1 MRVYRRGRG
10 WGDSEQRF
18 HTFDGTL
25 QLVKAIVLFAV
36 ILTGCDVP
44 GRLVL
49 VNRSGYPATVRT
61 IMKGEDHSDQRVDSL
76 DATGPKR
83 KSHQIFG
90 FGWNWSDKNIENY
103 VSRIDRIDIITKAD
117 STSVSGQQP
126 LFDLLRNSRCNG
138 LMKKNAVMKIR

>member
-1 MRVYRRGRG
+1 MRVCLRGRG

-25 QLVKAIVLFAV
+25 ELVKAIVLVAV

-49 VNRSGYPATVRT
+49 VNRSGYPSTVRT
-61 IMKGEDHSDQRVDSL
+61 IMKGEDYWNQHVYSL
-76 DATGPKR
+76 DASGPKR
-83 KSHQIFG
+83 KSYQMFG

-103 VSRIDRIDIITKAD
+103 VSRIERIDFITKAD
-117 STSVSGQQP
+117 STSISGQEP

-138 LMKKNAVMKIR
+138 LMKKNVVMKIR